1 MRLGTEF
8 SLSDRLVEL
17 RKAKKISQREVAE
30 MIGLPVRSYQ
40 RYELGEREPV
50 IGSIV
55 ALARLYGVSTDYI
68 LGLRD
73 AP

>member
-1 MRLGTEF
+1 
-8 SLSDRLVEL
+8 
-17 RKAKKISQREVAE
+17 
-30 MIGLPVRSYQ
+30 MIGIAERSY
-40 RYELGEREPV
+40 RKYELGEREPV